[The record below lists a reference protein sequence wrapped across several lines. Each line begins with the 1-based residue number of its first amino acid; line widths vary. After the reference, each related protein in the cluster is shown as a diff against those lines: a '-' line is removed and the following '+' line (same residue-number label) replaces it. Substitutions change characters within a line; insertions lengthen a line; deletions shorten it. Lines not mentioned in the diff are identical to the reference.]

1 MSGQLTQLQKC
12 LKSVQVGIRE
22 LSYRLHPSV
31 LERLGL
37 SAALQRH
44 VEEFSRRSAITVD
57 FEDRIDGSAM
67 PPDVALCLYRVA
79 QEALRNL
86 EKHSG
91 VREARLGL
99 DVYSNAFE
107 LIVSD
112 EGRGFEPA
120 RTRQMGG
127 LGLTSM
133 RERVILVGGELHVES
148 APGKGTVV
156 RARVPFQSRN

>member
-1 MSGQLTQLQKC
+1 MP
-12 LKSVQVGIRE
+12 
-22 LSYRLHPSV
+22 LS
-31 LERLGL
+31 
-37 SAALQRH
+37 
-44 VEEFSRRSAITVD
+44 
-57 FEDRIDGSAM
+57 
-67 PPDVALCLYRVA
+67 VA

-91 VREARLGL
+91 VREVRLGL

-120 RTRQMGG
+120 RTRQTGG
-127 LGLTSM
+127 LGLTSL
-133 RERVILVGGELHVES
+133 RERMILVGGELHVES